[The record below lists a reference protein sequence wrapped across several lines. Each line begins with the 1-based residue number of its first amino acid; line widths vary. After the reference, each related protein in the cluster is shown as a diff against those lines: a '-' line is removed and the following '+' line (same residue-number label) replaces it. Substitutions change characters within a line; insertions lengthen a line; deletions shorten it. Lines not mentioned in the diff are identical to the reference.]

1 LQYLFI
7 SLYLSISP
15 PIHPPIHPFIHLSIP
30 LHFPGGEHAPT
41 LTNLPDRHLA
51 RWCQSAKS
59 AMGPRAET
67 SQGAADKSS
76 NENLHFPS
84 VLVYWRLL
92 HTSVCSVS
100 EIKAHT
106 NTYSRSVVYIHIV
119 WYCHIVLYVQYTIC
133 NVVKTCF
140 LWLICSSRRMEW
152 DSSC

>member
-1 LQYLFI
+1 MTIFLCLSYPSIFPSLFILQYLFI

-15 PIHPPIHPFIHLSIP
+15 PIHPPIHPFIHLSIS
-30 LHFPGGEHAPT
+30 LHFPGVEHAPT

-76 NENLHFPS
+76 NEILHFPS

-92 HTSVCSVS
+92 HTPVCSVS

-119 WYCHIVLYVQYTIC
+119 YIIV
-133 NVVKTCF
+133 
-140 LWLICSSRRMEW
+140 
-152 DSSC
+152 